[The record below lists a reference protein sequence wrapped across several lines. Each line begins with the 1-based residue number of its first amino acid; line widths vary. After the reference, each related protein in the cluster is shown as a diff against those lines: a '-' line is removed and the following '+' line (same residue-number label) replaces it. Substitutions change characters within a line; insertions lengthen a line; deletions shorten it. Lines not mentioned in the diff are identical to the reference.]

1 MILVVLLPRKKQP
14 FNKTTT
20 LLYARKLIMGKCSQH
35 KINKQPYNI
44 EHSWLL
50 LLPFIAVGVL
60 FYPAKT
66 YSEDYFNIHA
76 LEIGTDFGSPE
87 DIDLSIF
94 TQDDYPPGIYW
105 VDIYLNRDKID
116 TKNVTFVTIN
126 NKLLPKLTIQQLQD
140 MGVKIDSFPE
150 LISLPPETELSDLS
164 QYIPSAS
171 TTFNFSQQRLDISI
185 PQAILNN
192 QARGYVSPE
201 LWQQGLTSLLINYNY
216 SGSNT
221 WQDNPSGST
230 QTHYLN
236 LRTGANWQAW
246 RLRNYSTYTSRDKN
260 WKSINTY
267 LQRDIHALKGQLTLG
282 DSFTPSYIFEG
293 VQFRGL
299 QLVSDDNML
308 PDSLQGFA
316 PSVRGIAQSNAQ
328 VTIKQNGYIIYQ
340 TYVSPGPFVINDLF
354 PTTTSGN
361 LDVIIKEAD
370 GQEYRSTQ
378 SFSTIPIMLR
388 EGGLQYSITLGQ
400 YQSSNNRGREPN
412 FIQGALVYG
421 FSNNITAYGGTIFS
435 KYYQSVALGSGY
447 NFGILGSLSF
457 DITHANTDLPS
468 NISTKGQSYRFQY
481 AKDLSLTGTNFTLAG
496 YRYSTRSF
504 YDFKEANDIDDS
516 NKSDWRYRTNKRS
529 KLQLHINQSLGDFGS
544 LYLSALQ
551 QNYWQ
556 QPGYERNINAGYST
570 NYNNINYSLNYTYS
584 QLPDTNKNEQLFSF
598 SIQIPLDR
606 WLKNSW
612 TSYNFNTN
620 KNKDISHQVGL
631 SGTALQ
637 DNNLI
642 YSLQQSYT
650 NHGTGAGGHI
660 HAEYKGAYSQLST
673 GYSYDRHSHQL
684 NYGLQGGIVAHPY
697 GITLSQHLGDTLAL
711 VRADGAQGIKIQNNV
726 GIATDWNGYAVIPYV
741 SSYRKN
747 RIALDTH
754 SLADNVDIDVNAQTV
769 IPTRGA
775 LVLADFKTRIG
786 HRALINL
793 YYQENLIPFGA
804 VVTLEKHHDI
814 DEVNSAIVSHE
825 GQVYLTGLPDSG
837 RLFVK
842 WGYKDIQ
849 ECVVN
854 YNLPEKTPLSGIY
867 IIAAHCK

>member
-1 MILVVLLPRKKQP
+1 MEK
-14 FNKTTT
+14 
-20 LLYARKLIMGKCSQH
+20 YSQH
-35 KINKQPYNI
+35 KTNKKSYDI

-50 LLPFIAVGVL
+50 LPLFVTVGVL
-60 FYPAKT
+60 FYSTKT

-76 LEIGTDFGSPE
+76 LETGTDFGSPE

-94 TQDDYPPGIYW
+94 TQDDQPPGIYW
-105 VDIYLNRDKID
+105 VDIYLNKDKID
-116 TKNVTFVTIN
+116 TRNVNFIMVN

-140 MGVKIDSFPE
+140 MGVKINTFSE
-150 LISLPPETELSDLS
+150 LISLLPETELSDLG

-171 TTFNFSQQRLDISI
+171 TAFNFGQQRLDISI
-185 PQAILNN
+185 PQAALNN

-230 QTHYLN
+230 QTNYLN

-246 RLRNYSTYTSRDKN
+246 RLRNYSTYTSRDKS

-267 LQRDIHALKGQLTLG
+267 LQRDIHPLKGQLTLG
-282 DSFTPSYIFEG
+282 DSFTSSYIFDG

-299 QLVSDDNML
+299 QLASDDNML
-308 PDSLQGFA
+308 PDSLKGFA
-316 PSVRGIAQSNAQ
+316 PTIRGIAQSNAQ
-328 VTIKQNGYIIYQ
+328 VTIKQSGYIIYQ
-340 TYVSPGPFVINDLF
+340 TYVSPGPFIINDLF

-361 LDVIIKEAD
+361 LEVIIKEAD
-370 GQEYRSTQ
+370 GQEHRSIQ

-388 EGGLQYSITLGQ
+388 EEGIQYSITLGQ

-412 FIQGALVYG
+412 FSQGALIYG
-421 FSNNITAYGGTIFS
+421 LSNNITTYGGAIFS
-435 KYYQSVALGSGY
+435 KNYQSVALGSGY

-481 AKDLSLTGTNFTLAG
+481 AKDLLLTGTNFTLGG
-496 YRYSTRSF
+496 YRYSTRGF
-504 YDFKEANDIDDS
+504 YDFKEANDIDNP
-516 NKSDWRYRTNKRS
+516 NKNDWHYRTNKRS

-544 LYLSALQ
+544 LYLSAFQ

-556 QPGYERNINAGYST
+556 QHGYERNINAGYSI
-570 NYNNINYSLNYTYS
+570 NYKNINYSLNYTYN

-598 SIQIPLDR
+598 SIQVPLDR

-612 TSYNFNTN
+612 ASYNLNTN

-631 SGTALQ
+631 SGTTLE

-660 HAEYKGAYSQLST
+660 HTEYKGSYGQFSA
-673 GYSYDRHSHQL
+673 GYSYDNHSRQL

-726 GIATDWNGYAVIPYV
+726 GITTDRNGYAVIPYV

-754 SLADNVDIDVNAQTV
+754 SLADNIDIDTNAQTV
-769 IPTRGA
+769 IPTQGA
-775 LVLADFKTRIG
+775 LVLANFKTRIG

-793 YYQENLIPFGA
+793 YYQENPIPFGA
-804 VVTLEKHHDI
+804 IIRLEKQDEI
-814 DEVNSAIVSHE
+814 DEANSAMVSHE
-825 GQVYLTGLPDSG
+825 GQVYLTGLPNSG
-837 RLFVK
+837 QLLVK

-849 ECVVN
+849 ECVAH
-854 YNLPEKTPLSGIY
+854 YTLPEKKPLSGIY
-867 IIAAHCK
+867 TIEAHCK